1 MAARARSK
9 ATRKASPRR
18 PPTAVGLDHKQV
30 VEGALALI
38 DAEGL
43 GAFGIRSLA
52 RHLGV
57 NPAAVQWHAGSRDQ
71 LLTAVI
77 DEVAGRRSPV
87 DPGHAWPVRFREVAR
102 ALRRTLFAHPNLAP
116 LIGGALTS
124 NRGDQDAAMEEVLS
138 ILHEAGLRGRALADQ
153 VTAVTGAVLGF
164 IAMELSAA
172 PTEDVEDF
180 REAVRERVAS
190 VDADA
195 HPRLARTMPHLANR
209 SFVYRWDRGSDA
221 PLDDAFERLLDTL
234 VAGIERS

>member
-1 MAARARSK
+1 MAARGRSK
-9 ATRKASPRR
+9 ASKKARARR
-18 PPTAVGLDHKQV
+18 APKAVGLDREQI

-43 GAFGIRSLA
+43 DAFGIRSLA

-57 NPAAVQWHAGSRDQ
+57 NPAAVQWHAGTRDQ
-71 LLTAVI
+71 LLTAVV
-77 DEVAGRRSPV
+77 DEVAGRRSAV
-87 DPGHAWPVRFREVAR
+87 DPALPWRMRFREVAR
-102 ALRRTLFAHPNLAP
+102 ALRRALFMHPNLAP

-138 ILHEAGLRGRALADQ
+138 ILHDAGLRGRALADQ

-164 IAMELSAA
+164 IVMELSAA

-180 REAVRERVAS
+180 RDAVRERVAS
-190 VDADA
+190 IDASS

-209 SFVYRWDRGSDA
+209 SFVYRWDRGADS

-234 VAGIERS
+234 VAGIERA